1 MISFNSPIAKRPIEI
16 GILEIR
22 RHVPILY
29 TFSRVCKTKNTN
41 VTIFTTKEIFSRL
54 ETYLKDKEN
63 YDIILKK
70 NNESTYSF
78 LKRVEHIC
86 NHKIDLLFIN
96 TIHETLFDLIYY
108 LKFNPKSKTILIIHH
123 VNAWLKPKLVF
134 NIKHPVRTIDT
145 NLSSALIC
153 KLIFPKFDGI
163 NVIYHTLK
171 DYIQANT
178 DYKKEIFTLPT
189 SIFENVKKTEGQKD
203 DGKLK
208 IAIPGLIQKHRKDY
222 SNVFPAFENIF
233 ENHKE
238 KIKLYLPGLP
248 VGRFG
253 KQVHDKFKS
262 MKQKGYD
269 VAIFDNF
276 VPDDTFNK
284 ILTQIDII
292 LAPIRI
298 KTRADG
304 DIEEVY
310 GKTVGSGVIFNA
322 IQYAKPIVVPAEFNM
337 LPELESSTLRYS
349 NSIELK
355 NTIIELMSNPK
366 KLRDLKREALVNS
379 QKFSLK
385 NLQDY
390 FEKNVLTWLDT
401 HRTHAVDI

>member
-1 MISFNSPIAKRPIEI
+1 MIAVNNSIAKRPIEI
-16 GILEIR
+16 GILEIQ

-29 TFSRVCKTKNTN
+29 TFSKICKTKNTN
-41 VTIFTTKEIFSRL
+41 VTIFTTKEIFLRL

-70 NNESTYSF
+70 NNETTYSF

-96 TIHETLFDLIYY
+96 TIHEALLDLIYY
-108 LKFNPKSKTILIIHH
+108 LKFNPKSKTIILIHH

-134 NIKHPVRTIDT
+134 NIKHPIRTIDT
-145 NLSSALIC
+145 NLSSALIR
-153 KLIFPKFDGI
+153 KFIFPKFDGI

-178 DYKKEIFTLPT
+178 DYEKEIFTLPT
-189 SIFENVKKTEGQKD
+189 SIFENVKIPEGKKD

-208 IAIPGLIQKHRKDY
+208 ITIPGLIQKHRKDY

-233 ENHKE
+233 ENYKG
-238 KIKLYLPGLP
+238 KIKLYVPGLP
-248 VGRFG
+248 VGGFG
-253 KQVHDKFKS
+253 KQVYDKFKS

-269 VAIFDNF
+269 IAIFDHF
-276 VPDDTFNK
+276 VPDDTFDN
-284 ILTQIDII
+284 ILTQSDII

-304 DIEEVY
+304 DIEEFY

-337 LPELESSTLRYS
+337 LPELRSSALTYT
-349 NSIELK
+349 NSTELE
-355 NTIIELMSNPK
+355 NVITELISSPEKLEKLK
-366 KLRDLKREALVNS
+366 KEAYTNAE
-379 QKFSLK
+379 KFSLDV
-385 NLQDY
+385 LQQY
-390 FEKNVLTWLDT
+390 FEKNVLNWLFKK
-401 HRTHAVDI
+401 